1 VVGIYNR
8 TRMISLSLRLHRKL
22 RVVSPFACLSILSI
36 QKNIFS
42 MARVHT
48 TAQKARYAQK
58 AKAKRLA
65 EKESATKKTREKT
78 ADARRQRELYHRM
91 KAQGKVPRRAKAVSF
106 IEDKTAKPLL
116 FRDVDSVIAKLAPAN
131 IAPTP
136 TLANVDS
143 LPATPVAPPL
153 PATPISLQLP
163 QTPAMV
169 DSLPAK
175 PIGHRVTID
184 HSKTAPSH
192 PQRNGMT
199 SQQRFELSIA
209 KVNAIRDMRISAIS
223 ELSAIRSELGALRKA
238 TLENANRGIQDV
250 VGVQEEEE

>member
-1 VVGIYNR
+1 
-8 TRMISLSLRLHRKL
+8 
-22 RVVSPFACLSILSI
+22 
-36 QKNIFS
+36 
-42 MARVHT
+42 
-48 TAQKARYAQK
+48 
-58 AKAKRLA
+58 
-65 EKESATKKTREKT
+65 
-78 ADARRQRELYHRM
+78 
-91 KAQGKVPRRAKAVSF
+91 
-106 IEDKTAKPLL
+106 
-116 FRDVDSVIAKLAPAN
+116 
-131 IAPTP
+131 
-136 TLANVDS
+136 
-143 LPATPVAPPL
+143 
-153 PATPISLQLP
+153 
-163 QTPAMV
+163 MV

>member
-1 VVGIYNR
+1 
-8 TRMISLSLRLHRKL
+8 MISLSLRLHRKL

-184 HSKTAPSH
+184 HSKTAPSR